1 MNDPV
6 TTETGWRDDEPVRC
20 DIAVVVPAFN
30 EAESLPE
37 LVERIDAAIT
47 AMGRTWEVWV
57 IDDGSTDATFAV
69 TEELSKARPQVHG
82 LCFGRNFGKAAAL
95 AAGFKAASAHIV
107 ITMDADL
114 QDDPAEIPD
123 LVAKI
128 EEGWDLVSGWKQ
140 DRKDSFIKNN
150 TSKIFNWFTSR
161 MCGLRLHD
169 FNCGLKAYRREVT
182 RKVRLY
188 GDMHRYV
195 PALAHLDGFRVT
207 EKPVRH
213 FARKYGTTKY
223 GMARFVNGFL
233 DLLTVYFLHARRTS
247 PLHFFGRAGLGFL
260 TLGGGISAWFL
271 LQWILGHGLRVRPIL
286 VVGLILVVVAFQFIS
301 LGLIAELVVAGRRPE
316 DQYRIARRV

>member
-1 MNDPV
+1 MNEAWSGQAP
-6 TTETGWRDDEPVRC
+6 EQVRC

-37 LVERIDAAIT
+37 LVQRIAAAIDG
-47 AMGRTWEVWV
+47 MGRSWEAWI
-57 IDDGSTDATFAV
+57 IDDGSSDGTFAMV
-69 TEELSKARPQVHG
+69 EKLAAERPQVHG
-82 LCFGRNFGKAAAL
+82 LSFGRNFGKAAAL
-95 AAGFKAASAHIV
+95 AAGFKAASADIV

-114 QDDPAEIPD
+114 QDDPAEIPE
-123 LVAKI
+123 LVARI

-150 TSKIFNWFTSR
+150 TSKIFNWFTGR

-169 FNCGLKAYRREVT
+169 FNCGLKAYRRAVT
-182 RKVRLY
+182 RRVKLY

-207 EKPVRH
+207 EQPVRH
-213 FARKYGTTKY
+213 HARKYGATKY

-247 PLHFFGRAGLGFL
+247 PLHLFGRGGLGFL
-260 TLGGGISAWFL
+260 TVGGAISGWFL
-271 LQWILGHGLRVRPIL
+271 LQWMLGHGLRLRPIL
-286 VVGLILVVVAFQFIS
+286 LLGLVFIIVSFQFIS
-301 LGLIAELVVAGRRPE
+301 LGLIAELIVAGRRPE
-316 DQYRIARRV
+316 EEYRVARRV

>member
-1 MNDPV
+1 MNDPRIPAAGAAGQ
-6 TTETGWRDDEPVRC
+6 EVRC
-20 DIAVVVPAFN
+20 DIAVVVPAYN

-37 LVERIDAAIT
+37 LVDRIDEAIT
-47 AMGRTWEVWV
+47 GLGRTWEVWL
-57 IDDGSTDATFAV
+57 IDDGSTDDTFAV
-69 TEELSKARPQVHG
+69 TAKLAAARPQVHG
-82 LCFGRNFGKAAAL
+82 LSFGRNFGKAAAL
-95 AAGFKAASAHIV
+95 AAGFRAASADIV

-114 QDDPAEIPD
+114 QDDPAEIPA

-140 DRKDSFIKNN
+140 DRKDSFIKNK

-161 MCGLRLHD
+161 MCGLKLHD
-169 FNCGLKAYRREVT
+169 FNCGLKAYRRAVT
-182 RKVRLY
+182 LSVKLY

-207 EKPVRH
+207 ELPVKH
-213 FARKYGTTKY
+213 FVRKYGQTKY

-247 PLHFFGRAGLGFL
+247 PLHFFGRAGLGFMTVGGAISFYFL
-260 TLGGGISAWFL
+260 VWWMLGN
-271 LQWILGHGLRVRPIL
+271 GLRLRPIL
-286 VVGLILVVVAFQFIS
+286 LLGLVLILVAFQFIS

-316 DQYRIARRV
+316 EDYRIARRV